1 MQLPTAHDERVA
13 KPLGIRRRSF
23 STRPVLRM
31 GWHHLL
37 FLHWALEP
45 ELLRPLIPR
54 ELELDLYEGRAY
66 IGLIPFTMRRVRPRW
81 LPGLPFAPRVYE
93 DFHET
98 NVRTYVRDKEGNRG
112 VWFFSLDAAN
122 LPAVV
127 AARNWFHLPY
137 FWSKMNVTRVRWR
150 VEPAIE
156 YSIRYQSR
164 RIWPQPH
171 GVGCDISVDVS
182 NEMPHCALEGSLEHF
197 LVERYFLF
205 SRSERGLF
213 RGRVRH
219 KPYQLQA
226 AHLRQWDESLIGAG
240 GLQRLDGAPH
250 VLYSPEARV
259 EAFAVEKIL

>member
-1 MQLPTAHDERVA
+1 MGLLTPHSERVTR
-13 KPLGIRRRSF
+13 LSRMWRRS
-23 STRPVLRM
+23 SSPVLRM

-37 FLHWALEP
+37 FLHWTIEP
-45 ELLRPLIPR
+45 EVLRPLIPR
-54 ELELDLYEGRAY
+54 ELEIDLYQGRAY

-81 LPGLPFAPRVYE
+81 LPGLPFAPHLYE

-98 NVRTYVRDKEGNRG
+98 NVRTYVRDKEGNSG
-112 VWFFSLDAAN
+112 VWFFSLDAAS

-127 AARNWFHLPY
+127 AARGWFHLPY
-137 FWSKMNVTRVRWR
+137 FWSKMNLARVRQCSQS
-150 VEPAIE
+150 EIE

-171 GVGCDISVDVS
+171 DVGCDISVDVS
-182 NEMPHCALEGSLEHF
+182 GETPHCALAGSLEHF

-205 SRSERGLF
+205 SQNERGLF

-219 KPYQLQA
+219 KPYRLQA
-226 AHLRQWDESLIGAG
+226 ARVRQWNENLIVAA
-240 GLQRLDGAPH
+240 GLQKPDGAPH

-259 EAFAVEKIL
+259 EAFPLQIVKP